1 MAHIVIIGGGVAAGT
16 AAKTLR
22 KEQFR
27 GDITVLTE
35 EPHPPYQ
42 RPPLSKGY
50 LAGKEGADAVIL
62 QPEQW
67 YAEQSIDLRMSTRA
81 VDLDPAAH
89 EVELDD
95 SSVVR
100 YDSALLAMGASA
112 RSLPLE
118 GADLLGVRT
127 LRRLDD
133 ADHLA
138 AELRGGGQRL
148 VIIGSGWIGM
158 EVGATARTM
167 GNEVTV
173 LERDPIP
180 LGVALGAEMGEV
192 FGALHREHGVDLRT
206 SVNVERITGSER
218 VEAVVVDGESVPA
231 DIVLI
236 GVGAVPNTAL
246 AEGAGLRIHNGILAD
261 SSLRTGAPDVYA
273 AGDVANPYHP
283 VIQRHLRS
291 EHWAN
296 AQHSG
301 PVAARGMLGEPATF
315 AEIPY
320 FYTDQFDLSME
331 LSGYAPLVSDA
342 QVVVRGDRDEREF
355 VAFWV
360 DHGRV
365 VAGMNVNVPKV
376 NKAVQ
381 GLIRSGELMNVESLR
396 DPSIPLE
403 SLLEEH

>member
-1 MAHIVIIGGGVAAGT
+1 MQARSVRGALMAHIVIIGGGVAAGT

-95 SSVVR
+95 SSVVS

-167 GNEVTV
+167 GNEVT
-173 LERDPIP
+173 
-180 LGVALGAEMGEV
+180 
-192 FGALHREHGVDLRT
+192 
-206 SVNVERITGSER
+206 
-218 VEAVVVDGESVPA
+218 
-231 DIVLI
+231 
-236 GVGAVPNTAL
+236 
-246 AEGAGLRIHNGILAD
+246 
-261 SSLRTGAPDVYA
+261 
-273 AGDVANPYHP
+273 
-283 VIQRHLRS
+283 
-291 EHWAN
+291 
-296 AQHSG
+296 
-301 PVAARGMLGEPATF
+301 
-315 AEIPY
+315 
-320 FYTDQFDLSME
+320 
-331 LSGYAPLVSDA
+331 
-342 QVVVRGDRDEREF
+342 
-355 VAFWV
+355 
-360 DHGRV
+360 
-365 VAGMNVNVPKV
+365 
-376 NKAVQ
+376 
-381 GLIRSGELMNVESLR
+381 
-396 DPSIPLE
+396 
-403 SLLEEH
+403 